1 VRGLLQFRSI
11 VESGR
16 EVGSE
21 LVEVSGLSMN
31 FTSNLND
38 LGDCVKRN
46 HTAAG
51 WGSRL
56 FTRSLSWG
64 GISEVSHES
73 MTKEFSPSPLFER
86 VERARRR
93 KRKIKDTQITLA
105 HGSGGRAMHE
115 LVEGLF
121 LEYLGN
127 PLLDLLEDQ
136 AVFEVAPMNG
146 HSSARLAF
154 TTDSYVVDPIFFPGG
169 DIGKLAVHGT
179 VNDLAMSG
187 ARPLYLSAGFILE
200 EAFPIED
207 LRRILASMRAAADE
221 AGVQIITGDTKV
233 VQKGSADR
241 VFINTSGI
249 GVIESEIRVSAS
261 RAAVGDKVIVSGS
274 IGDHGTTI
282 MIARGELELETDIES
297 DSAPLNHLVSAMFEA
312 ASRISNVQAIH
323 CLRDPTHGGVATTLN
338 EMALASDVHIR
349 IFEGQIPIRDEVHGA
364 CEILGLDPLYVA
376 NEGKL
381 IAIVAG
387 EAAESLVSRMREH
400 TLGRDACVI
409 GEVVAEP
416 AGIVSMVTGFGGTR
430 IVDMLAGE
438 QLPRIC

>member
-1 VRGLLQFRSI
+1 MS
-11 VESGR
+11 
-16 EVGSE
+16 
-21 LVEVSGLSMN
+21 
-31 FTSNLND
+31 
-38 LGDCVKRN
+38 KP
-46 HTAAG
+46 
-51 WGSRL
+51 
-56 FTRSLSWG
+56 
-64 GISEVSHES
+64 
-73 MTKEFSPSPLFER
+73 FSPSPLFER

-105 HGSGGRAMHE
+105 HGSGGKAMHE

-127 PLLDLLEDQ
+127 PLLDMLEDQ
-136 AVFEVAPMNG
+136 AVFEVTDADG
-146 HSSARLAF
+146 KDRLGSTRLAF

-200 EAFPIED
+200 EGFPIDD
-207 LRRILASMRAAADE
+207 LKRILASMRDAAAK
-221 AGVQIITGDTKV
+221 AGVQIVTGDTKV

-249 GVIESEIRVSAS
+249 GVIESPVRLSAS
-261 RAAVGDKVIVSGS
+261 RASVGDKVIVSGS

-282 MIARGELELETDIES
+282 MISRGELELETDIES
-297 DSAPLNHLVSAMFEA
+297 DSAPLNHLVSEMLEEA
-312 ASRISNVQAIH
+312 ARIDSVELIH
-323 CLRDPTHGGVATTLN
+323 CLRDPTRGGVATTLN
-338 EMALASDVHIR
+338 EIALASEVHIKIYEER
-349 IFEGQIPIRDEVHGA
+349 IPVRSEVHGA

-387 EAAESLVSRMREH
+387 DAADSLVARMRENP
-400 TLGRDACVI
+400 LGREACVI
-409 GEVVAEP
+409 GEVISEP
-416 AGIVSMVTGFGGTR
+416 QGIVSMVTGFGGTR